1 MDASSLNDVLDRNT
15 ILTNLNANA
24 KDDVIDALARRLRE
38 HGYIASVDA
47 FVDAVH
53 EREKEGATGIG
64 NHVAIPHGRSETVN
78 KNGVAIAVLDREIE
92 WESLDDTGAK
102 VVVLFTVGA
111 SGDGANE
118 HLRLLSLFAR
128 KMAKQE
134 VIDALLKAGTI
145 DEVIDCFAD

>member
-53 EREKEGATGIG
+53 EREKEGATG
-64 NHVAIPHGRSETVN
+64 
-78 KNGVAIAVLDREIE
+78 DRK
-92 WESLDDTGAK
+92 S
-102 VVVLFTVGA
+102 VV
-111 SGDGANE
+111 
-118 HLRLLSLFAR
+118 
-128 KMAKQE
+128 
-134 VIDALLKAGTI
+134 
-145 DEVIDCFAD
+145 

>member
-78 KNGVAIAVLDREIE
+78 KNGVAIAVLDHEIE

-134 VIDALLKAGTI
+134 IIDALLKAGTI
-145 DEVIDCFAD
+145 DEVIGCFAD

>member
-78 KNGVAIAVLDREIE
+78 KNGVAIAVLDHEIE

-128 KMAKQE
+128 NMAKQE
-134 VIDALLKAGTI
+134 IIDALLKAGTI
-145 DEVIDCFAD
+145 DEVIGCFAD

>member
-78 KNGVAIAVLDREIE
+78 KNGVAIAVLGREIE

>member
-92 WESLDDTGAK
+92 WESLGDTGAK

>member
-64 NHVAIPHGRSETVN
+64 NHIAIPHGRSETVTR
-78 KNGVAIAVLDREIE
+78 NGVAIAILDHEIE

-102 VVVLFTVGA
+102 LVVMFTVGA
-111 SGDGANE
+111 SGDGAND
-118 HLRLLSLFAR
+118 HLKLLSMFAR
-128 KMAKQE
+128 KMAQQQ
-134 VIDALLKAGTI
+134 VVDALLKAKDA
-145 DEVIDCFAD
+145 DEVIAAFQD

>member
-15 ILTNLNANA
+15 LLTNLNATA
-24 KDDVIDALARRLRE
+24 KADVSAALARRLRE

>member
-102 VVVLFTVGA
+102 VVVLCTVGA

>member
-134 VIDALLKAGTI
+134 VIDALLKAGKI

>member
-118 HLRLLSLFAR
+118 YLRLLSLFAR

>member
-145 DEVIDCFAD
+145 DEVIGCFAD

>member
-102 VVVLFTVGA
+102 GVVLFTVGA

>member
-1 MDASSLNDVLDRNT
+1 MDSSSLNDVLDRNT

>member
-134 VIDALLKAGTI
+134 VID
-145 DEVIDCFAD
+145 CFAD

>member
-1 MDASSLNDVLDRNT
+1 MDAAKLTDVLDRNT

>member
-78 KNGVAIAVLDREIE
+78 KNGVAIAVLDHEIE

>member
-53 EREKEGATGIG
+53 EREKDGATGIG

>member
-92 WESLDDTGAK
+92 WESMDDTGAK

-145 DEVIDCFAD
+145 DEVIGCFAD

>member
-38 HGYIASVDA
+38 HCYIASVDA

>member
-134 VIDALLKAGTI
+134 IIDALLKAGTI
-145 DEVIDCFAD
+145 DEVIGCFAD

>member
-134 VIDALLKAGTI
+134 VIEDRKS
-145 DEVIDCFAD
+145 VV

>member
-78 KNGVAIAVLDREIE
+78 KNGVAIAVLDHEIE

-134 VIDALLKAGTI
+134 IIDALLKAWTI
-145 DEVIDCFAD
+145 DEVIGCFAD

>member
-53 EREKEGATGIG
+53 EREKEAATGIG

>member
-47 FVDAVH
+47 FGDAVH